1 MGLSWKTLQT
11 MDHPST
17 RAGLVRRPRRGE
29 GPDRRGSLSLWVS
42 APCREVAETVYGRES
57 CRGHHG
63 HDPSSPSRVLGF
75 VRLGMAADLADRN
88 LGLFRGLYYR
98 PGDIPDRDPVHRD
111 PNIPHL
117 EVPRGVPAVGL
128 VMPLDRAG
136 ALVRPEGRGS
146 HRGCSGTAHGCRRLT
161 VCGRRHCTGPSQRA
175 SDLGASE
182 SGGPGR
188 RICRYTWTWKTG
200 EQSRAG
206 EETGHGGEET
216 EIGEDPGQRRTG
228 RPHGRLGRRSD
239 IGAASCR
246 VNVVAVWTH
255 DAIQT
260 LLGVDGKFLEGRRRW
275 RWGRWR

>member
-1 MGLSWKTLQT
+1 MGPSWTTLQT

-17 RAGLVRRPRRGE
+17 RAGLARHLRRAE
-29 GPDRRGSLSLWVS
+29 GPDRRGSLFLWVTG
-42 APCREVAETVYGRES
+42 PCRELAETAYGRES
-57 CRGHHG
+57 CRGHRG
-63 HDPSSPSRVLGF
+63 HDPSSPFRVLCF
-75 VRLGMAADLADRN
+75 VRLGMAGDLADRN

-98 PGDIPDRDPVHRD
+98 PGDILDRDPVHRD

-117 EVPRGVPAVGL
+117 EVRRAVQGVGL
-128 VMPLDRAG
+128 VMPLARAE

-146 HRGCSGTAHGCRRLT
+146 HRGCSGTARGCRRRT
-161 VCGRRHCTGPSQRA
+161 VCDRRRCTGPSQRA

-188 RICRYTWTWKTG
+188 RICRCTWTWKTG
-200 EQSRAG
+200 ERSRAG
-206 EETGHGGEET
+206 EETGHGGEEET

-228 RPHGRLGRRSD
+228 RLRGRLGRRSD

-246 VNVVAVWTH
+246 VNVVGVWTH

-260 LLGVDGKFLEGRRRW
+260 LLGCRNKIS
-275 RWGRWR
+275 